1 MQTTRL
7 SSKGQVIIPQA
18 IRDAYHLIAGQ
29 ELEVEMTSQG
39 ILLKTNRAL
48 PKTSVSDLLGCT
60 GYQGKALS
68 LDDMDEAIQQGV
80 NAEWRDRDSY

>member
-39 ILLKTNRAL
+39 ILLKTNHAS
-48 PKTSVSDLLGCT
+48 PKTSVNSLIGCNR
-60 GYQGKALS
+60 LS
-68 LDDMDEAIQQGV
+68 G
-80 NAEWRDRDSY
+80 